1 MGLSANK
8 AFKET
13 NTWNV
18 DTAYLVTFGGNWYL
32 NGRIT
37 NDTIGRNGG
46 KIQTRVDLKYFKKK
60 SSEID
65 IFLDADQ
72 GIMRIKR
79 VGSKDADNHEVEIMN
94 INNSNTDG
102 WVPHL
107 IFEQSKNCTQ
117 KIRIAR
123 IDESWYG
130 KEKYIEWTCTQ

>member
-8 AFKET
+8 KFQEA
-13 NTWNV
+13 NTWIV
-18 DTAYLVTFGGNWYL
+18 KTAYVVTFEGNWYL

-37 NDTIGRNGG
+37 HDTSGRNGE
-46 KIQTRVDLKYFKKK
+46 KITSRINLKYFKKEH
-60 SSEID
+60 SEID
-65 IFLDADQ
+65 IYLDADQ
-72 GIMRIKR
+72 GIMRMKR
-79 VGSKDADNHEVEIMN
+79 VGSKDADNHEVEIVN

-107 IFEQSKNCTQ
+107 IFEQSKHCTQ

-130 KEKYIEWTCTQ
+130 KKKYIEWTCTQ